1 MLAEVRDGTVDAS
14 IAFRTAFD
22 PSLAICI
29 MPNHVLQSLCKN
41 ISFESYNKYVFNTLH
56 VLAYQKVNQLISCC
70 ENRLLF
76 YFNHAVFRAVPTP
89 KFESAVPRG
98 TFGNEMKK

>member
-1 MLAEVRDGTVDAS
+1 MKNQISLKVRIIKYFLLDIVP
-14 IAFRTAFD
+14 FHV
-22 PSLAICI
+22 AICI

-41 ISFESYNKYVFNTLH
+41 ISLESCNKYVFNTLH

-76 YFNHAVFRAVPTP
+76 YFNVV
-89 KFESAVPRG
+89 KQE
-98 TFGNEMKK
+98 NEVK